1 VNGEPGEPVASG
13 EPVAA
18 GEGAPVDAGAFAG
31 EGVDAGAFAGE
42 GVDAG
47 AFAGERVFAD
57 LHCHSSAS
65 FDSLSKPVDL
75 VRVAVERGLTHL
87 AITDHERIEG
97 ALAARDLAPDE
108 LTVIVGEEIRSAE
121 GDVVGLY
128 LDRSVPP
135 GLSAMETIAA
145 IHEQGGL
152 AGIPHPFDRFR
163 ASGLAGLP
171 EERLAEV
178 ARAVDYVETWNAR
191 VPSAATNERA
201 RAFAAAHGLPGV
213 ASSDAH
219 TLIEVGVASTRL
231 VGPVTGPAELLA
243 ALATARLTT
252 GRASYLVRGLT
263 PLNKLVNRLRGNVR
277 VPPSSS
283 IAG

>member
-1 VNGEPGEPVASG
+1 VSVAL
-13 EPVAA
+13 
-18 GEGAPVDAGAFAG
+18 
-31 EGVDAGAFAGE
+31 
-42 GVDAG
+42 
-47 AFAGERVFAD
+47 ERVFAD
-57 LHCHSSAS
+57 LHCHSAAS
-65 FDSLSKPVDL
+65 FDSLSKPADL
-75 VRVAVERGLTHL
+75 VRVASERGLTHL

-97 ALAARDLAPDE
+97 ALAARDLAPE
-108 LTVIVGEEIRSAE
+108 GLTIIVGEEVRSVD
-121 GDVVGLY
+121 GDVIGLY
-128 LDRSVPP
+128 LERAVAP
-135 GLSAMETIAA
+135 GLSALETIAA

-171 EERLAEV
+171 EAQLTEV
-178 ARAVDYVETWNAR
+178 AAAVDFVETWNAR

-201 RAFAAAHGLPGV
+201 RDFATTHGLPGV

-231 VGPVTGPAELLA
+231 PGPIDGPVELLA
-243 ALATARLTT
+243 ALGEATLTT

-263 PLNKLVNRLRGNVR
+263 PVNKLVNRLRGNVR
-277 VPPSSS
+277 VRPSSS

>member
-1 VNGEPGEPVASG
+1 MTAVAPEVSPTTG
-13 EPVAA
+13 VAL
-18 GEGAPVDAGAFAG
+18 APDAGW
-31 EGVDAGAFAGE
+31 
-42 GVDAG
+42 
-47 AFAGERVFAD
+47 VFAD

-65 FDSLSKPVDL
+65 FDSLSRPADL

-87 AITDHERIEG
+87 AITDHERIDG
-97 ALAARDLAPDE
+97 ALAARDLSTRDLAPGE

-128 LDRSVPP
+128 LERVVPP
-135 GLSAMETIAA
+135 GLSAQETIAA

-171 EERLAEV
+171 QVHLDAV
-178 ARAVDYVETWNAR
+178 AAAVDYVETWNAR

-201 RAFAAAHGLPGV
+201 RAFATEHGLPGV

-219 TLIEVGVASTRL
+219 TLIEVGIASTRL
-231 VGPVTGPAELLA
+231 AGPITGPEELLA
-243 ALATARLTT
+243 ALATATLTM
-252 GRASYLVRGLT
+252 GRASYLVRVLT
-263 PLNKLVNRLRGNVR
+263 PVNKLVNRLRGNVR
-277 VPPSSS
+277 VRPGTPL
-283 IAG
+283 AG

>member
-1 VNGEPGEPVASG
+1 
-13 EPVAA
+13 
-18 GEGAPVDAGAFAG
+18 VDLEAGAAVAG
-31 EGVDAGAFAGE
+31 GT
-42 GVDAG
+42 
-47 AFAGERVFAD
+47 RVFAD

-65 FDSLSKPVDL
+65 FDSLSKPADL
-75 VRVAVERGLTHL
+75 VRVALERGLTHL
-87 AITDHERIEG
+87 AVTDHERIDG

-108 LTVIVGEEIRSAE
+108 LTVIVGEEIRSAD
-121 GDVVGLY
+121 GDVIGLY
-128 LDRSVPP
+128 LERAVAP

-152 AGIPHPFDRFR
+152 AGIPHPYGRFR

-171 EERLAEV
+171 EDRLDEV
-178 ARAVDYVETWNAR
+178 AAAVDYVETWNAR

-201 RAFAAAHGLPGV
+201 RDFATAHGLPGV

-231 VGPVTGPAELLA
+231 VGPITGPAELRA
-243 ALATARLTT
+243 ALATATLTT

-263 PLNKLVNRLRGNVR
+263 PVNKVINRLRGNVR
-277 VPPSSS
+277 VRPGSTVS
-283 IAG
+283 G